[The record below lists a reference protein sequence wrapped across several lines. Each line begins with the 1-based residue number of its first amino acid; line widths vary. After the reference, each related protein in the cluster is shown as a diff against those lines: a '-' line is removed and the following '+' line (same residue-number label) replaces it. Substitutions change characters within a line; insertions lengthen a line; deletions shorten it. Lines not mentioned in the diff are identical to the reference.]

1 MSEEILRV
9 EDLTKIYPGGVLAN
23 YKVNFSIDRG
33 EIHALVGE
41 NGAGKSTL
49 MKMLFGI
56 EEITSGKV
64 FLNGKEVDFR
74 SSTDA
79 IRAGIGMAA
88 LAYDAGTVSDRG
100 GKIWCLALNRKED
113 CSWTEKKQFRRR
125 KRFPGNTTFT
135 WMQKN
140 GCGTFPLE

>member
-64 FLNGKEVDFR
+64 FLNGKEVHFR

-79 IRAGIGMAA
+79 IRAGIGM
-88 LAYDAGTVSDRG
+88 VH
-100 GKIWCLALNRKED
+100 
-113 CSWTEKKQFRRR
+113 
-125 KRFPGNTTFT
+125 
-135 WMQKN
+135 
-140 GCGTFPLE
+140 

>member
-1 MSEEILRV
+1 MAEEILRV

-23 YKVNFSIDRG
+23 YNINFSVNKG

-64 FLNGKEVDFR
+64 FLHGEEVHFH
-74 SSTDA
+74 SSKD
-79 IRAGIGMAA
+79 
-88 LAYDAGTVSDRG
+88 
-100 GKIWCLALNRKED
+100 ALNME
-113 CSWTEKKQFRRR
+113 
-125 KRFPGNTTFT
+125 
-135 WMQKN
+135 
-140 GCGTFPLE
+140 LEWCISIFLL